1 MDKLGNLIFT
11 SDFEYK
17 VYALTMRDK
26 SSSRVSVEVYI
37 VNPQGEMT
45 DIVTIPKKD
54 IYTKKTVFDF
64 FYDMEGDFCRDDIS
78 KISMEIMEVIKK
90 ESSQTV
96 TQKKATMQELYY
108 AVCNFIRENAEELE
122 DNSSADI
129 FVKENY
135 GYMKTD
141 CINQF
146 IKENKELGY
155 GKRVDVL
162 KRLKIMGA
170 LVTGTNRPYDISVS
184 VGGEKKHFYKVILTD
199 NVDEDVEEVISL

>member
-54 IYTKKTVFDF
+54 IYTKKTAFDF
-64 FYDMEGDFCRDDIS
+64 FYDMEGDFGRDDIS
-78 KISMEIMEVIKK
+78 KIAMEILEVIKK
-90 ESSQTV
+90 ESCCTV

-108 AVCNFIRENAEELE
+108 AVCAFIRANAEELE

-129 FVKENY
+129 FIKENY

-184 VGGEKKHFYKVILTD
+184 VGGEKKHFYKVILSD
-199 NVDEDVEEVISL
+199 NVDEDVQEVISL

>member
-78 KISMEIMEVIKK
+78 KIAMEIMEVIKK
-90 ESSQTV
+90 GGSCTV
-96 TQKKATMQELYY
+96 TQKKATMQELHE
-108 AVCNFIRENAEELE
+108 AVCAFIRDNSEELE
-122 DNSSADI
+122 DNSDTDI
-129 FVKENY
+129 FIKENY

-184 VGGEKKHFYKVILTD
+184 VGGEKKHFYKVRL
-199 NVDEDVEEVISL
+199 VDEATDEAEEVISI

>member
-1 MDKLGNLIFT
+1 MDKLGKLIFT

-54 IYTKKTVFDF
+54 IYTKKTAFDF

-78 KISMEIMEVIKK
+78 KIATEILEVIKK

-108 AVCNFIRENAEELE
+108 AVCAFIRANAEELE

-129 FVKENY
+129 FIKENY

-141 CINQF
+141 YINQF

-170 LVTGTNRPYDISVS
+170 LVTGSNRPYDISVS
-184 VGGEKKHFYKVILTD
+184 VGGEKKHFYKVILSD
-199 NVDEDVEEVISL
+199 NVDEDVQEVISL

>member
-78 KISMEIMEVIKK
+78 KIAMEIMEVIKK
-90 ESSQTV
+90 GCSCTV
-96 TQKKATMQELYY
+96 TQKKATMQELHE
-108 AVCNFIRENAEELE
+108 AVCAFIRDNSEELE
-122 DNSSADI
+122 DNSDTDI
-129 FVKENY
+129 FIKENY

-184 VGGEKKHFYKVILTD
+184 VGGEKKHFYKVRL
-199 NVDEDVEEVISL
+199 VDEATDEAEEVISI

>member
-78 KISMEIMEVIKK
+78 KIAMEILEVIKK
-90 ESSQTV
+90 GGNCTV
-96 TQKKATMQELYY
+96 TQKKATMQELHE
-108 AVCNFIRENAEELE
+108 AVCAFIRDNSEKLE
-122 DNSSADI
+122 DNSDTDI
-129 FVKENY
+129 FIKENY

-184 VGGEKKHFYKVILTD
+184 VGGEKKHFYKVRL
-199 NVDEDVEEVISL
+199 VDEATDEAEEVISI

>member
-78 KISMEIMEVIKK
+78 KIAMEIMEVIKK
-90 ESSQTV
+90 GGSCTV
-96 TQKKATMQELYY
+96 TQKKATMQELHE
-108 AVCNFIRENAEELE
+108 AVCAFIRDNSEELE
-122 DNSSADI
+122 DNSDTDI
-129 FVKENY
+129 FIKENY

-184 VGGEKKHFYKVILTD
+184 VGGKKKHFYKVRLVDKATD
-199 NVDEDVEEVISL
+199 EAEEVISI

>member
-1 MDKLGNLIFT
+1 
-11 SDFEYK
+11 
-17 VYALTMRDK
+17 
-26 SSSRVSVEVYI
+26 
-37 VNPQGEMT
+37 
-45 DIVTIPKKD
+45 
-54 IYTKKTVFDF
+54 
-64 FYDMEGDFCRDDIS
+64 MEGDFCRDDIS
-78 KISMEIMEVIKK
+78 KIAMEILEVIKK

-122 DNSSADI
+122 DNSRADI
-129 FVKENY
+129 FIKENY

-184 VGGEKKHFYKVILTD
+184 VGGEKKHFYKVILMD

>member
-1 MDKLGNLIFT
+1 MDKLGKLIFT

-54 IYTKKTVFDF
+54 IYTKKTAFDF

-78 KISMEIMEVIKK
+78 KIAMEILEVIKK

-108 AVCNFIRENAEELE
+108 AVCAFIRANAEELE

-129 FVKENY
+129 FIKENY

-184 VGGEKKHFYKVILTD
+184 VGGEKKHFYKVILMD